1 VSAKSGQTQVKET
14 VIIEPE
20 AVKADPSLYERIGE
34 ECTFEVD
41 VIPPQLFKRQI
52 VRPKYRHCLDR
63 NRAPLLAPA
72 QKRVVNG
79 GDAWTLGGFSGARRD
94 DV

>member
-1 VSAKSGQTQVKET
+1 MKET